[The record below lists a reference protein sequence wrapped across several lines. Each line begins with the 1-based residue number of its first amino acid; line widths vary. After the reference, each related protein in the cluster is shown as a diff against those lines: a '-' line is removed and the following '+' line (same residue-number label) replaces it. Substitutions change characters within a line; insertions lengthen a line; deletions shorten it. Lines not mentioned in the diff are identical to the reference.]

1 MIHSIAVPYWPEKEL
16 GRSYNYH
23 MRHFSGDWICF
34 QDHDVL
40 QVNPNW
46 FRMACKAVAKAGKEA
61 GMITCVT
68 NAIAQGLQLRMDAPS
83 DHNVVSHMR
92 FAKKV
97 EQEKGWEPKEVTRQ
111 PNNQFS
117 GFFFITHKKAWLD
130 VGGFKNG
137 FLGVDN
143 YYHADVEHRGYK
155 SYVIEGL
162 YAYHMYRTKAEWR
175 SL

>member
-1 MIHSIAVPYWPEKEL
+1 MIHSIAIPYWPDKEL
-16 GRSYNYH
+16 GKSYNYH
-23 MRHFSGDWICF
+23 MRNFNGDWICF

-46 FRMACKAVAKAGKEA
+46 FKMCCAVVDRVGKEA

-68 NAIAQGLQLRMDAPS
+68 NSIAQGLQLRTDAPIEP
-83 DHNVVSHMR
+83 NVLKHMQ

-97 EQEKGWEPKEVTRQ
+97 ELEHGWKPVEVTGK

-117 GFFFITHKKAWLD
+117 GFFFITHKQAWLD
-130 VGGFKNG
+130 AGGFRHG

-143 YYHADVEHRGYK
+143 YYHGDIEHRGYK
-155 SYVIEGL
+155 AYVIPGL
-162 YAYHMYRTKAEWR
+162 YAYHMYRLKMQWQ
-175 SL
+175 SI